1 MHELVVDIIP
11 VVLGRG
17 ESMFGDIT
25 NLVLIPVEVAHS
37 PYATTSGIRSDPH
50 LPDAGNQ
57 WLDRA
62 ARRQWQ

>member
-1 MHELVVDIIP
+1 MHEPVVDIIP

-37 PYATTSGIRSDPH
+37 PYATHIRYQVGSAP
-50 LPDAGNQ
+50 AG
-57 WLDRA
+57 RG
-62 ARRQWQ
+62 